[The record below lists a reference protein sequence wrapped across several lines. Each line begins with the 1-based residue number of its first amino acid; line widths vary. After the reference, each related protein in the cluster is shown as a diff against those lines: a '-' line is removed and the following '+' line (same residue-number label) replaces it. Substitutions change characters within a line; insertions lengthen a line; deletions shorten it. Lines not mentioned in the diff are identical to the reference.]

1 MPSTKDFNVLREQLL
16 ARPGAAELLA
26 EARKETLAEIGL
38 YELRKR
44 LEWSQDSLAERLG
57 VSQAAVSQLERAEDM
72 SVSRLRRYLRQ
83 LGAELQLVAVF
94 DDGNEETSVEIRVGA
109 AAEPG
114 DPAEP
119 SAAPAPT
126 LG

>member
-1 MPSTKDFNVLREQLL
+1 MPGTKNFDVLREQLL

-57 VSQAAVSQLERAEDM
+57 VSQA
-72 SVSRLRRYLRQ
+72 
-83 LGAELQLVAVF
+83 G
-94 DDGNEETSVEIRVGA
+94 
-109 AAEPG
+109 
-114 DPAEP
+114 
-119 SAAPAPT
+119 
-126 LG
+126 

>member
-1 MPSTKDFNVLREQLL
+1 MPSTKSFNVLREQLL

-26 EARKETLAEIGL
+26 KIRKETLAEIGL

-44 LEWSQDSLAERLG
+44 LEWSQDSLAARLG

-94 DDGNEETSVEIRVGA
+94 DDGHKETAVEIRIGGLAVD
-109 AAEPG
+109 AAE
-114 DPAEP
+114 D
-119 SAAPAPT
+119 
-126 LG
+126 LV

>member
-1 MPSTKDFNVLREQLL
+1 MPSTKNFNVLREQLL

-44 LEWSQDSLAERLG
+44 LEWSQDSLAARLG

-83 LGAELQLVAVF
+83 LRAELQLVAVF
-94 DDGNEETSVEIRVGA
+94 DDGHEETSVKIRVGA
-109 AAEPG
+109 AAELG
-114 DPAEP
+114 T
-119 SAAPAPT
+119 APT
-126 LG
+126 PGLEDGHRG

>member
-1 MPSTKDFNVLREQLL
+1 MPSTKDFDVLREQLL

-94 DDGNEETSVEIRVGA
+94 DDGNEVTSVEIRVG
-109 AAEPG
+109 

-119 SAAPAPT
+119 SATPAPT
-126 LG
+126 PRIGK

>member
-1 MPSTKDFNVLREQLL
+1 MPSTKDFNLLREQLL

-94 DDGNEETSVEIRVGA
+94 DDGNEEISVEIRVG
-109 AAEPG
+109 
-114 DPAEP
+114 DPA
-119 SAAPAPT
+119 SPAPPRRQPPVRRPPP
-126 LG
+126 G

>member
-1 MPSTKDFNVLREQLL
+1 MPSTKNFNVLREQLL

-44 LEWSQDSLAERLG
+44 LEWSQDSLAARLG

-94 DDGNEETSVEIRVGA
+94 DDGHEETSVEIRVGA
-109 AAEPG
+109 AAELG
-114 DPAEP
+114 T
-119 SAAPAPT
+119 APAPG
-126 LG
+126 LEDGHRS

>member
-1 MPSTKDFNVLREQLL
+1 MPSTKNFNVLREQLL

-44 LEWSQDSLAERLG
+44 LEWSQDSLAARLG
-57 VSQAAVSQLERAEDM
+57 ISQAAVSQLERAEDM

-83 LGAELQLVAVF
+83 LGAELQLVATF
-94 DDGNEETSVEIRVGA
+94 DDGSEEISVEIRVG
-109 AAEPG
+109 
-114 DPAEP
+114 D
-119 SAAPAPT
+119 SAAPAEPT
-126 LG
+126 GAPATTSG